1 MKESMGCYIWAI
13 NWHSDFLETT
23 GNRGTISW
31 LIITSKMPSLSLR
44 ILNCRT
50 EVYLGPQGI
59 GCVSPTSGPDFHWRI
74 LLGI

>member
-1 MKESMGCYIWAI
+1 MKESIGCYIWAI
-13 NWHSDFLETT
+13 NWHLDFLEST
-23 GNRGTISW
+23 GNRGTISC

-59 GCVSPTSGPDFHWRI
+59 GCASPTSGPHCFT
-74 LLGI
+74 GEFF